1 MKTSAFAAAV
11 AALVFSACA
20 DTNSIPVEAEMEES
34 DDGLEFNAGA
44 DLRVRQEIMHNITGL
59 PGAPGA
65 MMPRAYKKNVNHI
78 RFRPRVW
85 GRLDYENFTL
95 YGRLVIERL

>member
-44 DLRVRQEIMHNITGL
+44 DLLVRQ
-59 PGAPGA
+59 
-65 MMPRAYKKNVNHI
+65 
-78 RFRPRVW
+78 
-85 GRLDYENFTL
+85 
-95 YGRLVIERL
+95 